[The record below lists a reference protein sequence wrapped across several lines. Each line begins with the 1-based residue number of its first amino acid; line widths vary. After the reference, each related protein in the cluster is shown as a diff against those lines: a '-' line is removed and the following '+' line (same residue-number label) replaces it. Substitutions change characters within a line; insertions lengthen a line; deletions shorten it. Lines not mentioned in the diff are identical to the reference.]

1 MRSFDV
7 VVVGSGPSGAM
18 TALKLAEGGLSVAI
32 IEKETLPRYKTCGGG
47 VGYRA
52 RTLLG
57 FDIASVVEQEFK
69 TVKFFMV
76 GEGLDYSV
84 SREFPIISMVMRD
97 QFDSLIV
104 TKAKEKGAVLLENCK
119 VNSLTQIKNGIILH
133 TLDGDVQSTFVIA
146 ADGVLSP
153 VARMVGWEDSRYLIP
168 ALEYE
173 VEVPEKEFVRLSKDV
188 RFDINFIPDGYAW
201 SFPKKNHLSI
211 GVASTKRGKID
222 LHAYYKDYLKAL
234 GIEKIVSE
242 SSHGAQIPISP
253 RTDGFFK
260 NNVLLIGDAAGVVDP
275 ISAEGISNAI
285 YSGILAAESIIEGKL
300 KAQDVGTIFNKNM
313 NEKIVAELK
322 TAQFLAG
329 IFYSKIWFR
338 KQLIKKYG
346 QQFSEVLCDIFTG
359 QRKYPTD
366 VKKTLKKL
374 LKNILDVRH

>member
-7 VVVGSGPSGAM
+7 VVVGSGPSGAA
-18 TALKLAEGGLSVAI
+18 TALKLAEGGVSVAI

-57 FDIASVVEQEFK
+57 FDIDAVVEKEFK
-69 TVKFFMV
+69 TVKIVMV
-76 GEGLDYSV
+76 GEDLEYSV

-97 QFDSLIV
+97 EFDSLIIN
-104 TKAKEKGAVLLENCK
+104 KAKKSGAVLLENCK
-119 VNSLTQIKNGIILH
+119 VNSLTQKKDGIILH
-133 TLDGDVQSTFVIA
+133 TSDGDVESKFVVA

-153 VARMVGWEDSRYLIP
+153 VARMMDWKETRYMIP

-173 VEVPEKEFVRLSKDV
+173 VEVPENDYIRLAKDV
-188 RFDINFIPDGYAW
+188 RFDVNFVPDGYAW

-222 LHAYYKDYLKAL
+222 LHGYYKEYLKAL

-260 NNVLLIGDAAGVVDP
+260 NNVLLIGDAAGFVDP

-300 KAQDVGTIFNKNM
+300 DAKKVASIYTKNV
-313 NEKIVAELK
+313 NEKILPELK
-322 TAQFLAG
+322 SAQFLAS

-338 KQLIKKYG
+338 KQLLKKYG
-346 QQFSEVLCDIFTG
+346 QRFAEAACDIFTG
-359 QRKYPTD
+359 NRSYPTD
-366 VKKTLKKL
+366 IKKVLKKL
-374 LKNILDVRH
+374 LKNLVS